1 MDSAQSASSS
11 RVAALKKYVDNFHTK
26 KIQQSAFEI
35 TLSLF
40 LEITGAHSLIDGDSI
55 SYADYVVLQSP
66 GMAFY
71 LFCDSVHHFFEQRL
85 FSTLTV
91 ISQHL
96 IQYRPTQA
104 KPVVSQEVKKNR
116 TLIQALATASYYTL
130 FEEKDLF
137 VIKGFEKPDIERFFL
152 RYRDCGKPLL
162 FFAGRNSSK
171 IRDILKATLNCAD
184 FDEVPTMVTEKDY
197 KHVLHRAVWSK

>member
-1 MDSAQSASSS
+1 M
-11 RVAALKKYVDNFHTK
+11 
-26 KIQQSAFEI
+26 
-35 TLSLF
+35 
-40 LEITGAHSLIDGDSI
+40 
-55 SYADYVVLQSP
+55 
-66 GMAFY
+66 
-71 LFCDSVHHFFEQRL
+71 HHFFEQRL

-104 KPVVSQEVKKNR
+104 KPVISREVTQNK

-162 FFAGRNSSK
+162 FFAGKKSK
-171 IRDILKATLNCAD
+171 TVRDILKETINCAD
-184 FDEVPTMVTEKDY
+184 FDEVPTTVTEKGY
-197 KHVLHRAVWSK
+197 NHVLHRALWSK